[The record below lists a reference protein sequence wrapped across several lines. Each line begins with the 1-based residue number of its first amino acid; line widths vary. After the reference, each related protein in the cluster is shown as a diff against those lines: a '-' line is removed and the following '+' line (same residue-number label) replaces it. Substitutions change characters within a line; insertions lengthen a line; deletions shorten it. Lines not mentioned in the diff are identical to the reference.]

1 MDQET
6 KIAIGK
12 RMLFLQT
19 EMDML
24 EEVISKTEPDTPEYD
39 KHCKQR
45 ERYQEE
51 MMKWIDVLKKDQVE
65 DRRLELEQKKIDN
78 DRDFKSGQLKNEKNA
93 TSLKIASTWLQTMT
107 IGGLAWWMADYEE
120 NKQKLLRSQSMQ
132 TVMKFLKIDKLI

>member
-24 EEVISKTEPDTPEYD
+24 EEVISKTAPDTPEYD

-45 ERYQEE
+45 ERYHEE
-51 MMKWIDVLKKDQVE
+51 LMKWIDVLKKDQVE
-65 DRRLELEQKKIDN
+65 DRKLELEQKKIDN
-78 DRDFKSGQLKNEKNA
+78 DRDFKNGQLKNEKNA
-93 TSLKIASTWLQTMT
+93 TAAKVTATCLQTT
-107 IGGLAWWMADYEE
+107 VIAALTWFMADYEE
-120 NKQKLLRSQSMQ
+120 NKQKLLRSQPMQ
-132 TVMKFLKIDKLI
+132 TVMKFLRIDKLM